1 MQAPCLK
8 DAING
13 YGEIQRRAT
22 KVEMAKRATDKALAG
37 FDGPTPTE
45 WPPEQV
51 GKFLT
56 DAFRIVHRLPKPKGP
71 RGYGSNWP
79 AIVRDADD
87 LAGISAEDKD
97 ELQRLALKRIPPTA
111 SQLQK
116 TERVLVWLDRLRSQD
131 AEQATMLM
139 YWADA
144 MASKKPNLQDGLCKR
159 KGWGYGKFCHSTA
172 EAKEWISEE
181 LRAGKLIF

>member
-1 MQAPCLK
+1 MQPAS
-8 DAING
+8 G
-13 YGEIQRRAT
+13 FGEIQRRAT
-22 KVEMAKRATDKALAG
+22 KVEMGKRATDQAHAG
-37 FDGPTPTE
+37 SDVPTPTE

-56 DAFRIVHRLPKPKGP
+56 DAFRIVHRLPKPRGP
-71 RGYGSNWP
+71 RAYGSNWP
-79 AIVRDADD
+79 QIVRDADD

-116 TERVLVWLDRLRSQD
+116 TDKVLVWLDRLRSEK
-131 AEQATMLM
+131 AEQAMMVM

-144 MASKKPNLQDGLCKR
+144 MA
-159 KGWGYGKFCHSTA
+159 
-172 EAKEWISEE
+172 
-181 LRAGKLIF
+181 